1 MARALVET
9 RPLFKVTTLG
19 ERRGRPND
27 DFFFNQS
34 FRYFRKQEWIYG
46 LEIMSHLYPKMRLPG
61 KTNSKKEHFIRGFT
75 AQG

>member
-1 MARALVET
+1 MMI
-9 RPLFKVTTLG
+9 F
-19 ERRGRPND
+19 
-27 DFFFNQS
+27 FFFNQS

-46 LEIMSHLYPKMRLPG
+46 MEIMSHLYPKMRLPG

>member
-1 MARALVET
+1 MMI
-9 RPLFKVTTLG
+9 
-19 ERRGRPND
+19 
-27 DFFFNQS
+27 FFFNQS

-46 LEIMSHLYPKMRLPG
+46 MEIMSHLYPKMGLPG